1 MDVARAD
8 GLDLLL
14 ESVTKTYQPGR
25 PPANSDITLLF
36 GPGQLVALLGHN
48 GAGKTTLLNQIVGTT
63 KPTSGTIR
71 YGSHSLVGDPD
82 LARRVSSMMPQIY
95 APLTGVTPAQ
105 AITSIGR
112 LRGLSPRAARRATD
126 ELLDALD
133 ITQWRNRSGEKVSGG
148 LRRLTSYAMAV
159 VAPAPVLLIDE
170 PTNDV
175 DPVRRPLIWRS
186 LRNLAD
192 DGHIV
197 IVVTHNLVEVER
209 AADRYVLLQDGRV
222 LVDSTPRE
230 LAKQAGATTLTVT
243 MKAGVEPSRLPSAIN
258 ISGAEEPGQLRLAL
272 TMEQVPAAVD
282 WVLRLAREE
291 QADTYSLAP
300 SSLESLY
307 ERMTNV
313 N

>member
-1 MDVARAD
+1 
-8 GLDLLL
+8 
-14 ESVTKTYQPGR
+14 
-25 PPANSDITLLF
+25 
-36 GPGQLVALLGHN
+36 
-48 GAGKTTLLNQIVGTT
+48 
-63 KPTSGTIR
+63 
-71 YGSHSLVGDPD
+71 
-82 LARRVSSMMPQIY
+82 MMPQIY

-133 ITQWRNRSGEKVSGG
+133 ITQWRNRSGEKLSGG

-222 LVDSTPRE
+222 LVD
-230 LAKQAGATTLTVT
+230 L
-243 MKAGVEPSRLPSAIN
+243 
-258 ISGAEEPGQLRLAL
+258 
-272 TMEQVPAAVD
+272 
-282 WVLRLAREE
+282 
-291 QADTYSLAP
+291 SLIHI
-300 SSLESLY
+300 
-307 ERMTNV
+307 
-313 N
+313 

>member
-1 MDVARAD
+1 MHAARPD
-8 GLDLLL
+8 GLDLSLQA
-14 ESVTKTYQPGR
+14 VTKTYQPGK
-25 PPANSDITLLF
+25 PPANSDISLTF
-36 GPGQLVALLGHN
+36 GPGELVGLIGHN

-71 YGSHSLVGDPD
+71 YGSRSLVSNPD

-105 AITSIGR
+105 AITSIGQ
-112 LRGLSPRAARRATD
+112 LRGLSSRAARKATD
-126 ELLDALD
+126 ELLNTLD
-133 ITQWRNRSGEKVSGG
+133 IMQWKNRGGEKLSGG

-175 DPVRRPLIWRS
+175 DPVRRPLIWQS
-186 LRNLAD
+186 LRRLAD

-197 IVVTHNLVEVER
+197 IVVTHNLIEVER

-222 LVDSTPRE
+222 LADSTPRE
-230 LAKQAGATTLTVT
+230 LAEQAGTTTLTVSLR
-243 MKAGVEPSRLPSAIN
+243 AGVEPARLPSAIN
-258 ISGAEEPGQLRLAL
+258 VSRADEPGRLRLTL
-272 TMEQVPAAVD
+272 TTEQVPAAVE
-282 WVLRLAREE
+282 WALRLVSGG

-307 ERMTNV
+307 EGITNAD
-313 N
+313 